1 MHLSL
6 ALGIFMKRILL
17 TVTILLLLPAAGMA
31 ADEPEQRPYVRTDSL
46 ELPGLTAGCHI
57 CEWRPR
63 LNQRPA
69 EERCGLDETGNA
81 QVGLFECG
89 FSEDCRRV
97 CNFIRCGTL

>member
-1 MHLSL
+1 
-6 ALGIFMKRILL
+6 MKRFLL
-17 TVTILLLLPAAGMA
+17 TLAIALLLPASGVT

-69 EERCGLDETGNA
+69 EDQCGRDEAGNV